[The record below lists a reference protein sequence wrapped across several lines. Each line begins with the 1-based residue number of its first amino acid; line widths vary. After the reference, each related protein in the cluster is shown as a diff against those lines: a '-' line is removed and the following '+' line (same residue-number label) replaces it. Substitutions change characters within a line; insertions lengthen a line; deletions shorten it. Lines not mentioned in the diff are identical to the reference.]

1 MPYKT
6 GKMKGELT
14 TAEIRSL
21 VRAHNKASKIVI
33 PTGSSRDSII
43 KLLASKGFRVDHKN
57 QKLIQSAQAQ
67 KQLTIQEA
75 KKINKPKPQTAL
87 QKQKVME
94 RKQKK
99 EAEEKKKTRQIR
111 KKAVDD
117 EKARQKKKAPVK
129 KKTTSV
135 STQTSS
141 TTTTT
146 STKPDPKLKTEF
158 LKLLDQ
164 NKSLIGP
171 NIYKQFRGD
180 ADKPK
185 AQFKDLLPRLRYV
198 ITRAKQDKTKS
209 GPKKDLTP
217 PATKGFIRDGV
228 VIIPNPVRA
237 VNPRAPETL
246 QIKTAK
252 QYNGTIDKLER
263 LNGTYD
269 EQSKNLLF
277 KKVLDSIKSDR
288 IIRLVNSLNVKEK
301 PDASKK
307 GRVVK
312 PSQSKLLQLKGPGS
326 VPPPKIKSA
335 GATMKIKPIKLTD
348 TTGLLST
355 EQYED
360 IRNIPAKDIYDNLVN
375 NRSPV
380 FFPFTAFSKTAMIPL
395 AYILDQNNND
405 CSLPMKV
412 IQRIMEFTEPKS
424 VGGGIAPNHNLLGY
438 SEVIAESIVR
448 CWKNGKKVVCIPITL
463 SQNRG
468 RGKGTSFHANML
480 ILNTYRMEAEHFEP
494 HGDFFHGRGK
504 WKNGKYVYDKVRG
517 INLRNAIAE
526 INRELLKDPE
536 WTELFGKKKFKYLQ
550 PADICPANIKEVK
563 AFQTRDSYREN
574 RTRDFNGVVIT
585 ETGGYCQ
592 MWSFFYMDLRLKS
605 LRKPSKEVYTEMA
618 NLFKANYDDKS
629 KTFIE
634 LMRGMSK
641 FVWETQLQM
650 VKKGLISKDI
660 LIKVMNDGRG
670 NSEGSLPRMTVGEY
684 EKYRD
689 AVKTFLKPFFGRAT
703 SSKKTKF
710 P

>member
-33 PTGSSRDSII
+33 PTGSSRDGII

-67 KQLTIQEA
+67 KQITIQEA
-75 KKINKPKPQTAL
+75 KKINKPKPQTDL

-141 TTTTT
+141 TTTSS
-146 STKPDPKLKTEF
+146 STKPDPKLKTDF

-171 NIYKQFRGD
+171 NIYKQFRAD

-198 ITRAKQDKTKS
+198 ITRAKQDKIKS

-237 VNPRAPETL
+237 VNTRAPETL

-355 EQYED
+355 EQYAD

-380 FFPFTAFSKTAMIPL
+380 FFPFTAFTRSYMIPL
-395 AYILDQNNND
+395 AYILDQNKND
-405 CSLPMKV
+405 CSLPMK
-412 IQRIMEFTEPKS
+412 ILE
-424 VGGGIAPNHNLLGY
+424 GINNFRGTSGIINPNTNLAGQAKD
-438 SEVIAESIVR
+438 IAESIIR
-448 CWKNGKKVVCIPITL
+448 CWKSGKKVVCIPITI
-463 SQNRG
+463 SSSGANG
-468 RGKGTSFHANML
+468 RSNHANML
-480 ILNTYRMEAEHFEP
+480 IFNTYRQEAEHFEP
-494 HGDFFHGRGK
+494 HGDQFKGSGGK
-504 WKNGKYVYDKVRG
+504 WVNGKYVYNKVRG
-517 INLRNAIAE
+517 ANLRNGIAE

-550 PADICPANIKEVK
+550 PADICPTNIKELK
-563 AFQTRDSYREN
+563 SFQLRDSYRTN
-574 RTRDFNGVVIT
+574 RTREFNGVVIT

-592 MWSFFYMDLRLKS
+592 LWSFFYMDLRLKS
-605 LRKPSKEVYTEMA
+605 LRKSSKEVYTEMA
-618 NLFKANYDDKS
+618 NLFKANYEDKS

-634 LMRGMSK
+634 LMRGMSQFAWK
-641 FVWETQLQM
+641 TQLQM
-650 VKKGLISKDI
+650 VKKGLISRDI
-660 LIKVMNDGRG
+660 LLKVMNFGRG
-670 NSEGSLPRMTVGEY
+670 VNKGDLLYPTIIELN
-684 EKYRD
+684 KYKI
-689 AVKTFLKPFFGRAT
+689 AVAEFLKPFFARST
-703 SSKKTKF
+703 SSKKTQF

>member
-33 PTGSSRDSII
+33 PTGSSRDGII

-217 PATKGFIRDGV
+217 SATKGFIRDGV

-246 QIKTAK
+246 RIKTAK
-252 QYNGTIDKLER
+252 QYSGTIDKLER
-263 LNGTYD
+263 LDGTYD

-301 PDASKK
+301 PDTSKK

-355 EQYED
+355 EQYAD

-375 NRSPV
+375 NRSPM
-380 FFPFTAFSKTAMIPL
+380 FFPFTSFTRSSMIPL
-395 AYILDQNNND
+395 AYILDQNKND
-405 CSLPMKV
+405 CSLPMNV
-412 IQRIMEFTEPKS
+412 LEGINTFQESSGNINPNVNL
-424 VGGGIAPNHNLLGY
+424 VGLAKDIAD
-438 SEVIAESIVR
+438 SIIR
-448 CWKNGKKVVCIPITL
+448 CWKSGKKVVCIPITI
-463 SQNRG
+463 SPSGG
-468 RGKGTSFHANML
+468 RGNVNHANML
-480 ILNTYRMEAEHFEP
+480 IFNTYRQEAEHFEP
-494 HGDFFHGRGK
+494 HGDQFHGTGK
-504 WKNGKYVYDKVRG
+504 WVNGEYVYKKVRG
-517 INLRNAIAE
+517 ANLRNGVAE

-550 PADICPANIKEVK
+550 PADICPANIKQLK
-563 AFQTRDSYREN
+563 SFQTRDKYRTN
-574 RTRDFNGVVIT
+574 KTREFNGVVIT

-592 MWSFFYMDLRLKS
+592 LWSFFYMDLRLKS
-605 LRKPSKEVYTEMA
+605 LRKSSKEVYTEMA

-629 KTFIE
+629 IVFIT
-634 LMRGMSK
+634 LMRGMSR
-641 FVWETQLQM
+641 FAWETQLQM
-650 VKKGLISKDI
+650 VKKGLISKD
-660 LIKVMNDGRG
+660 LLLKVMNFGRG
-670 NSEGSLPRMTVGEY
+670 EKEGSLPFPTSQELN
-684 EKYRD
+684 KYKV
-689 AVKTFLKPFFGRAT
+689 AVAEFLKPFFGRAT
-703 SSKKTKF
+703 SSKKTQF